1 MSELK
6 VYRDPKEGPCY
17 REFYEKSEADK
28 VIAEKDKKI
37 IQLKAFIENYNRISK
52 EIIDNA
58 NHQKRKRCLAL
69 AQKYLWKRNYW
80 RDSTPAYERQFVWE
94 NRAYKHYKRW
104 RELAERFE
112 EVE

>member
-1 MSELK
+1 MAHKLVHFFIGDQC
-6 VYRDPKEGPCY
+6 VYTKNDVDLVISDM
-17 REFYEKSEADK
+17 KSEAD
-28 VIAEKDKKI
+28 
-37 IQLKAFIENYNRISK
+37 R
-52 EIIDNA
+52 EIRK
-58 NHQKRKRCLAL
+58 QKRKRCLAM